1 MLLVVQY
8 SLFRKFQT
16 RTESLIETLEYE
28 SYRRGD
34 CFSFCP
40 GWDLLSIQNT
50 LLSLSQGT
58 RTIIAGWP
66 ALFAQVTGN
75 EIIVHFL
82 LVLLTTA
89 GINVVKVTDFIY
101 DIEWPGST
109 KSGSLPGIN
118 LYKIIPLVK
127 KKLFLLVSKFQY
139 FFPI

>member
-66 ALFAQVTGN
+66 AMFAGVTGN

-82 LVLLTTA
+82 FVLLTTA
-89 GINVVKVTDFIY
+89 GINIVKVTDFIY

-127 KKLFLLVSKFQY
+127 KKT
-139 FFPI
+139 FPACF